1 MQEKNKFEQQKKE
14 FQSTLS
20 MFSHEIRNPLALI
33 TSELQMLSDHHPQLC
48 LDEHWDNIM
57 ENLNYIRELLDE
69 LSRYQNAGHLSLVST
84 DTSLWLDRITNTFR
98 PALDYL
104 GIVLETDIPIR
115 GSSPHLELDQTKI
128 VRGSFPIFSTNA
140 QEAIQHAHG
149 KIRICRFCCS
159 DGIQITVHRQW
170 LWYDCPADGT
180 DLFPFC
186 NVQAR
191 RHRSRLLSR
200 SRSSKHHGTAPRV
213 ESVPGE
219 GTTFIFFCL
228 SDDTEEWK
236 SSFDQSGNV
245 GCIVTP
251 ITGKSIIRKKCHDKN
266 LSRRQISEPSFVA
279 DHNINHRSHNSK
291 NCTGSAR

>member
-104 GIVLETDIPIR
+104 GIVLETDIPKDL
-115 GSSPHLELDQTKI
+115 PHLELDQTKI
-128 VRGSFPIFSTNA
+128 RQALFNLLRNA

-149 KIRICRFCCS
+149 KIRITASAVS
-159 DGIQITVHRQW
+159 DGIRITVHDNGCGMTAEQMEQIF
-170 LWYDCPADGT
+170 
-180 DLFPFC
+180 FPF
-186 NVQAR
+186 VTYKPGGTGLGLAVTRQIIEA
-191 RHRSRLLSR
+191 
-200 SRSSKHHGTAPRV
+200 HHGTLRV

-219 GTTFIFFCL
+219 GTTFYIL
-228 SDDTEEWK
+228 LPL
-236 SSFDQSGNV
+236 G
-245 GCIVTP
+245 
-251 ITGKSIIRKKCHDKN
+251 
-266 LSRRQISEPSFVA
+266 
-279 DHNINHRSHNSK
+279 
-291 NCTGSAR
+291 